1 MTKPEFTSRYLYGS
15 EPETTWKPGS
25 SLRWTGH
32 FTGVLLVDEEVIE
45 YDKPRR
51 LVSSWLVHYDP
62 ELTAEGPS
70 RVTFELE
77 ETDGVTKVTTIHDDF
92 PSRSKVY
99 DNVAGGWPYIL
110 SALKTLLETGSPLK
124 PEKAAV

>member
-1 MTKPEFTSRYLYGS
+1 MTKPEFTHRYLYGS
-15 EPETTWKPGS
+15 EPNTTWKPGS
-25 SLRWTGH
+25 RLHWTEHG
-32 FTGVLLVDEEVIE
+32 TGNSLVDGEVIE

-51 LVSSWLVHYDP
+51 LVFSWIVEYDP

-70 RVTFELE
+70 RVTYELE

-92 PSRSKVY
+92 PSGSKVY

-110 SALKTLLETGSPLK
+110 SGLKTLLETGSPLK